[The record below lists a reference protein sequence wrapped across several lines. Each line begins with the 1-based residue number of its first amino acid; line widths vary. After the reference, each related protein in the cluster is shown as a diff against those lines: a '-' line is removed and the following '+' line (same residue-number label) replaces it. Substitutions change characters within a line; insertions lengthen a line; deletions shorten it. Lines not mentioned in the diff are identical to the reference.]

1 MYFLNIFLWM
11 VKEICC
17 HAY

>member
-1 MYFLNIFLWM
+1 M